1 LLALVLIIVLIA
13 PVIISNSTKNR
24 VRDIQDE
31 TEAIRHSLDKLLQK
45 LNEME
50 LRNKAPI
57 EKQSLEAEK
66 PVESRYSISDANLA
80 NIIISESKE
89 EVTKEETDEPLNAE
103 SIINKEHTEEE
114 LWKDEQ
120 PEEESILEEAFVMN
134 SKPQIIDENKAAA
147 PKSDIERFI
156 GEKLLS
162 LVGIG
167 VFVLGIFFLVKWAI
181 DQHLINDAGKVSIG
195 ILSGILLIGTA
206 HRIRNSVRA
215 FSSIL
220 VGGGLAVFYF
230 TVYIAFQDYHLLS
243 QTLAFIIMVIVTLF
257 AVMLSIVYDKK
268 ELAII
273 AIVGGFCTPFFV
285 STGEGNYKV
294 LFSYLLILNIGM
306 FILANFKRW
315 SLVNII
321 SYAFTIL
328 IFGGWMFSKF
338 DPKVHASGSLVFAT
352 LFYITFFA
360 MNLIYNIRNQQQFKP
375 IEISMLL
382 SNTFLYYGIGMYCLY
397 FIQNGNFQGV
407 FTISVAA
414 INFLV
419 AFFLYK
425 KEQIDRNLVYL
436 LIGLVLTFVSLA
448 GPIQLEGNYIT
459 LFWAMEMVLL
469 LWLGQKSGI
478 RIIREAT
485 MLVTLLTLISLF
497 MDWNNIYNNGGD
509 ISILFNQ
516 AFITGFFTIAV
527 FTLKR
532 HLLKNEQK
540 DFWILNLSTY
550 RQIIQIILILLIYLV
565 PLLELIKQFE
575 THFTSQY
582 LNEGSSNQVYIS
594 TGSITQ
600 NFIVLYHYIFL
611 IIGLLIAVKR
621 NKNIA
626 SKFFAILG
634 GILVLLYISFNSYSI
649 ELRNNYLEFGLYKN
663 FFYGH
668 FITPVLA
675 LLLLC
680 MIGKYVLTQVKL
692 RSKWSVYFAWF
703 ATITTVIILS
713 CEVLH
718 IWVITQYQ
726 PGFTEYSIATKG
738 IKICLPI
745 LWGIMS
751 FAIMANG
758 MSQKLKSLRIISLS
772 LFTLTLLKLF
782 IYDMADATQGGKIAA
797 FISLG
802 ILLLIVSFMYQKLK
816 GMIID
821 EPSETKKEQL

>member
-1 LLALVLIIVLIA
+1 MEPMFFFGFLLLAAFIVL
-13 PVIISNSTKNR
+13 PIIMTVSTNNKIK
-24 VRDIQDE
+24 DIKEEIILLRKTLSTISHKLNPSTIDKQGEADEIKE
-31 TEAIRHSLDKLLQK
+31 TEVVIS
-45 LNEME
+45 
-50 LRNKAPI
+50 
-57 EKQSLEAEK
+57 
-66 PVESRYSISDANLA
+66 ESAYSISSL
-80 NIIISESKE
+80 KE
-89 EVTKEETDEPLNAE
+89 EIHTETEREENISIGDVLETDDSA
-103 SIINKEHTEEE
+103 IYM
-114 LWKDEQ
+114 KDENGVK
-120 PEEESILEEAFVMN
+120 PTTIREEKEDFSIEPVI
-134 SKPQIIDENKAAA
+134 SK

-181 DQHLINDAGKVSIG
+181 DQKLINDAGKVSIG
-195 ILSGILLIGTA
+195 LISGILLIGVA
-206 HRIRNSVRA
+206 HKIRNSVRA

-230 TVYIAFQDYHLLS
+230 TVYIAFQDYHLLN
-243 QTLAFIIMVIVTLF
+243 QTPAFIIMVIVTLF
-257 AVMLSIVYDKK
+257 AVILSIAYDKK

-273 AIVGGFCTPFFV
+273 AIIGGFCTPFFV

-306 FILANFKRW
+306 FILASFKRW
-315 SLVNII
+315 NLVNII

-328 IFGGWMFSKF
+328 IFGGWMITKF
-338 DPKVHASGSLVFAT
+338 KPEVGQLIGALIFAT
-352 LFYITFFA
+352 LFYVTFFA
-360 MNLIYNIRNQQQFKP
+360 MNLVYNIRNQQKFKP

-382 SNTFLYYGIGMYCLY
+382 SNTFLYYAVGMYCLN
-397 FIQNGNFQGV
+397 FIQKGEFQGI
-407 FTISVAA
+407 FTIGVAA
-414 INFLV
+414 TNFAV

-425 KEQIDRNLVYL
+425 KEQVDKNLVYL

-485 MLVTLLTLISLF
+485 MLVTLLTLISLS
-497 MDWNNIYNNGGD
+497 MDWNNIYDDGGK
-509 ISILFNQ
+509 ISILFNR

-575 THFTSQY
+575 THFTSLY
-582 LNEGSSNQVYIS
+582 LNQGSINEVFIS

-600 NFIVLYHYIFL
+600 NFIVLYHYLFIL
-611 IIGLLIAVKR
+611 IGLLIAVKR
-621 NKNIA
+621 NKNIV

-634 GILVLLYISFNSYSI
+634 GTLVLTYFSFNFYSI
-649 ELRNNYLEFGLYKN
+649 DLRDNYLEFGLYKN
-663 FFYGH
+663 FFYSH

-675 LLLLC
+675 LLLLY
-680 MIGKYVLTQVKL
+680 MIGKFVLTQVKL
-692 RSKWSVYFAWF
+692 RSKWSVYYAWF

-726 PGFTEYSIATKG
+726 PGFTEQSIATKG

-751 FAIMANG
+751 FVIMARG
-758 MSQKLKSLRIISLS
+758 MSQKLKTLRIISLS
-772 LFTLTLLKLF
+772 LFTITLLKLF
-782 IYDMADATQGGKIAA
+782 IYDIANATQGGKIAA

-802 ILLLIVSFMYQKLK
+802 LLLLIVSFMYQKLK
-816 GMIID
+816 GMLID
-821 EPSETKKEQL
+821 ETINTDEEII